1 MTVAKSLAKYW
12 RATAVLVALA
22 YLSTAAGC
30 ADSLGGRSYSRSDA
44 RQAYA
49 VQYGEIVDIDIV
61 QIEGEA
67 TVLGTGGGAA
77 IGYRLGRLIGSG
89 DSSRVAGAVAGTAG
103 AVAGREVEKTV
114 TSEDGLEITVKMDRG
129 EMLLIVQSADVQFNV
144 GERVR
149 VLRGRGAE
157 ARVLKE

>member
-1 MTVAKSLAKYW
+1 MLLAFI
-12 RATAVLVALA
+12 
-22 YLSTAAGC
+22 LSAAGC

-44 RQAYA
+44 RQAY
-49 VQYGEIVDIDIV
+49 VVHYGEVVDIDAV

-67 TVLGTGGGAA
+67 TLLGTGGGAA

-89 DSSRVAGAVAGTAG
+89 DSSRLAGAVAGTAG
-103 AVAGREVEKTV
+103 AVAGREVEKSV

-129 EMLLIVQSADVQFNV
+129 DTLLIVQSADVQFSAA
-144 GERVR
+144 ERVR
-149 VLRGRGAE
+149 VRRGRGAE